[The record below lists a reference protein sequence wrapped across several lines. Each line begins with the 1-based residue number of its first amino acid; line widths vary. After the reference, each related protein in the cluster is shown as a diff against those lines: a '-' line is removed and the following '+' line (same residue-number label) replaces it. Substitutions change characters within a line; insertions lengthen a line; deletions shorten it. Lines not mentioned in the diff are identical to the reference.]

1 MTDTLRK
8 IGHDRFSVLMVKA
21 MNAKT
26 EEEKRKALAEADH
39 IAQYVLEA
47 YGIADFAYITGAR

>member
-8 IGHDRFSVLMVKA
+8 IGRDRFSVLMVKA

-26 EEEKRKALAEADH
+26 EEERGKALAEADRL
-39 IAQYVLEA
+39 AQYALVA
-47 YGIADFAYITGAR
+47 YGLADFAFVTGAA